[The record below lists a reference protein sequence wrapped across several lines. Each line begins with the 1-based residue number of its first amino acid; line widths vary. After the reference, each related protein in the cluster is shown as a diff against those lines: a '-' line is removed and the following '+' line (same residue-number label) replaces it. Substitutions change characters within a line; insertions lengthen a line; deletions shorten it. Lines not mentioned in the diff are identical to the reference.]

1 MAAAERSIMMA
12 ASKKILLPKQ
22 HGAWAMLLIPF
33 LLGASRGGFSW
44 LQIPCFIG
52 WLLLY
57 LSTYPLLMAL
67 KIKKNKVYISWFY
80 RYFSGAIV
88 LLCIPLFFH
97 IELIY
102 FGLAMIPFFFINV
115 YFAKKKKD
123 RAFMNDVAAIAVF
136 CIGGLVSF
144 YLGKGELT
152 STAFKLYT
160 SCLLFFIGSTFYVKT
175 MIREKKN
182 IRFKWY
188 SWGYHVVLIIFLIF
202 SGYAI
207 LTLAY
212 IPSVIRAF
220 FLYGHSLPIKTIG
233 VLEII
238 NAVYFFIAMIALY
251 SAI

>member
-1 MAAAERSIMMA
+1 M
-12 ASKKILLPKQ
+12 
-22 HGAWAMLLIPF
+22 
-33 LLGASRGGFSW
+33 
-44 LQIPCFIG
+44 
-52 WLLLY
+52 
-57 LSTYPLLMAL
+57 
-67 KIKKNKVYISWFY
+67 
-80 RYFSGAIV
+80 

-152 STAFKLYT
+152 ITAFKLYT

-238 NAVYFFIAMIALY
+238 NAVYFFIAMLALY